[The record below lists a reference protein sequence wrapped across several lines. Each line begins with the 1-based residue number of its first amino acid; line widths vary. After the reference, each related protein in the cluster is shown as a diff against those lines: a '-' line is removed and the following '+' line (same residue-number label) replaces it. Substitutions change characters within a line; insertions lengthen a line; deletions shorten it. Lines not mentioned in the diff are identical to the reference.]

1 MILLKVKYA
10 FSTVFTKIFYKL
22 IYGKKI
28 VLGKKIKFRSVPRII
43 IGKQGKLIIGDGVFF
58 NVGCSIACLN
68 QVNIGDLVL
77 FGENVKIYDHNHKF
91 NNSQK
96 PIISQGFSIGW
107 VIVESNCWIGSNVIL
122 TKGAHIFSKSVVG
135 AGCTVNF
142 VVESGYVVK
151 NSNSIVKEKIDYL
164 DS

>member
-68 QVNIGDLVL
+68 QV
-77 FGENVKIYDHNHKF
+77 
-91 NNSQK
+91 
-96 PIISQGFSIGW
+96 FS
-107 VIVESNCWIGSNVIL
+107 
-122 TKGAHIFSKSVVG
+122 
-135 AGCTVNF
+135 
-142 VVESGYVVK
+142 
-151 NSNSIVKEKIDYL
+151 
-164 DS
+164 